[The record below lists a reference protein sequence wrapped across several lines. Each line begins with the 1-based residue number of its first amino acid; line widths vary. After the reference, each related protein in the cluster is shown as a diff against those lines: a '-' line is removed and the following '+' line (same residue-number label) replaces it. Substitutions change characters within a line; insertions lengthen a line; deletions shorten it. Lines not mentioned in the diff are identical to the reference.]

1 MILRRQFTILLT
13 QIILLAKI
21 KKNLFRVDIFLL
33 AQITNCRRKLRKA
46 FFSSEFSCWGKKT
59 WIARVE
65 SHYLSCVQIMGFQL
79 PILFLVSDN
88 DVSITNII
96 LCSDNNLSITNTPLF
111 SNNEVSVT
119 NTHTGISLDLLKRK

>member
-1 MILRRQFTILLT
+1 
-13 QIILLAKI
+13 
-21 KKNLFRVDIFLL
+21 
-33 AQITNCRRKLRKA
+33 
-46 FFSSEFSCWGKKT
+46 
-59 WIARVE
+59 
-65 SHYLSCVQIMGFQL
+65 MGFQL